1 MTNSAHSYRT
11 ASSRCRPSVGSA
23 FAALCLLAMMTASPA
38 RATTATGSLAVSGTI
53 SATCQVN
60 ASSLNFNTFNPV
72 LNTNLDVSGSV
83 SVSCTNGTT
92 YNVGLNAGSGTGA
105 TITNRIMTSGSNTLT
120 YQIFSNAGR
129 TTNWG
134 NTVGTDTV
142 AGTGN
147 GSAQTITAYGRI
159 PAGQT
164 SAQVGSYTDTVTV
177 TITY

>member
-1 MTNSAHSYRT
+1 MIARISPFPVAGGRLKARWGLPGVVCALLLMAVP
-11 ASSRCRPSVGSA
+11 ASQ
-23 FAALCLLAMMTASPA
+23 AAP
-38 RATTATGSLAVSGTI
+38 ATGSMTVSGTI

-60 ASSLNFNTFNPV
+60 TSSLAFGTFNPV
-72 LNTNLDVSGSV
+72 LNTNLNVNGSV

-120 YQIFSNAGR
+120 YQIYRDAAQ
-129 TTNWG
+129 TQNWG

-142 AGTGN
+142 SGTGN

-159 PAGQT
+159 VSGQT
-164 SAQVGSYTDTVTV
+164 TAKVGSYTDTVTV